1 MSALEDQNAEMQES
15 QPPYPDATAS
25 ASGGSDAFQQERVGG
40 TGNQAAHMMARHTH
54 PAWHLTRMLVHSLPR
69 RQGGPIHSGR
79 KNRRTHTSRREGR
92 SNRPMRQDRS
102 LERTTRHGWGT
113 ARSEAC

>member
-1 MSALEDQNAEMQES
+1 MRKCRNPSLRIPT
-15 QPPYPDATAS
+15 PPRPPQVAPTLSNKS
-25 ASGGSDAFQQERVGG
+25 ASGG